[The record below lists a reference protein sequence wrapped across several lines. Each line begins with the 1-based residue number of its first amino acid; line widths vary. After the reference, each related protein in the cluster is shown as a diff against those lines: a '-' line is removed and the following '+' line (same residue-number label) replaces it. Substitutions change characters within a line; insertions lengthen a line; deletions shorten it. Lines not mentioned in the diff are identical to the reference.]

1 MVVPIR
7 DFVNK
12 SLFTSATY
20 TLMSNITP
28 SDDMDMVIDNIIDLF
43 KNNYNNYNKVRGHT
57 IVMNQDL
64 KG

>member
-1 MVVPIR
+1 
-7 DFVNK
+7 
-12 SLFTSATY
+12 
-20 TLMSNITP
+20 MSNITP